1 MGAYNE
7 LVAPTA
13 LSIDYRPSSKQYE
26 VWKALQPECPYCGG
40 EIVQEELGIDLKGQ
54 PTYHPVCSNCR
65 ATDIPQ
71 FILMG
76 GAAGGGKSFTM
87 AAWLVSSC
95 IRFPEI
101 KMAVA
106 RKTLKSL
113 KGSTFNTIKVLMR
126 KWGLVQDKN
135 FKINNL
141 EGIITF
147 WNNSQIIMLE
157 MADLPSDTD
166 FNRFGS
172 MEITG
177 AAVDEVSEISER
189 ACEVLFSRIRYNVH
203 NTFKVPKM
211 IMSTN
216 PCLGWVR
223 DRFVQDEEGN
233 PVICKE
239 GEAYIPFTVDDN
251 PDSGFRAT
259 YMAALD
265 KISDPAVKARL
276 RYGNWDFVDTNVMA
290 AYQGFNGEKHLV
302 SNLKE
307 KVYNPLKPIVSSW
320 DFNVSP
326 FMSTLSLQIDYD
338 RKKIYVLD
346 EILGKP
352 EDKENNTPKLAQK
365 IKEKYLTEKHT
376 GGLLIT
382 GDPAGLARSTQTE
395 DGVNNYTIIL
405 SNMNSPILRAKKK
418 LLNKQPPQ
426 VARLE
431 FINSLF
437 EGYDGWE
444 ILIDLRCRK
453 FVEDLVYQKKNA
465 DGTKNKSKVTDP
477 KSGVKYEKYGHL
489 SDCFDYA
496 LCLLISESWTKF
508 KSAKSILET
517 TATPIYGTF
526 NF

>member
-1 MGAYNE
+1 MSTVND
-7 LVAPTA
+7 LTPPTS
-13 LSIDYRPSSKQYE
+13 LRIDYAPSERQYE
-26 VWKALQPECPYCGG
+26 VWKTLQPECPYCGG
-40 EIVQEELGIDLKGQ
+40 EIIQEKFGIDLKGQ
-54 PTYHPVCSNCR
+54 PTYHPICKNCGNR
-65 ATDIPQ
+65 DIPQ

-76 GAAGGGKSFTM
+76 GAAGGGKTFTM
-87 AAWLVSSC
+87 AAWLISSC
-95 IRFPEI
+95 LRFPDI

-113 KGSTFNTIKVLMR
+113 KSSTFNTIKMLLR
-126 KWGLVQDKN
+126 KWGLQQDKN
-135 FKINNL
+135 YKINNL
-141 EGIITF
+141 EGIVTF
-147 WNNSQIIMLE
+147 WNNSQIILLE

-177 AAVDEVSEISER
+177 AAVDEISEVTEK

-211 IMSTN
+211 VMSTN

-223 DRFVQDEEGN
+223 DRFVQDDEGN
-233 PVICKE
+233 PVVCRE

-251 PDSGFRAT
+251 PDAGFRAT

-265 KISDPAVKARL
+265 KISDPTVKARL
-276 RYGNWDFVDTNVMA
+276 RYGNWDFVDANVMA
-290 AYQGFNGEKHLV
+290 AYSSFNGEKHLV

-307 KVYNPLKPIVSSW
+307 KVYDPLKPIVNSW

-326 FMSTLSLQIDYD
+326 FMGTLSLQIDYD
-338 RKKIYVLD
+338 KRKIYVLD

-352 EDKENNTPKLAQK
+352 ENKENNTPALAQK
-365 IKEKYLTEKHT
+365 IKNKYLNEKHT

-395 DGVNNYTIIL
+395 EGVNNYTIIL
-405 SNMNSPILRAKKK
+405 SNMTTPILRAQKK
-418 LLNKQPPQ
+418 LLNKQPPL

-437 EGYDGWE
+437 DGYDGWE
-444 ILIDLRCRK
+444 ILIDMRCRK
-453 FVEDLVYQKKNA
+453 LTEDLIYQKKNA
-465 DGTKNKSKVTDP
+465 DGTKNKTKVTDP

-489 SDCFDYA
+489 SDCLDYA
-496 LCLLISESWTKF
+496 LCLCISESWNNF
-508 KSAKSILET
+508 RSSRRALET

-526 NF
+526 SF